1 MSRELLSH
9 RDTVRGC
16 PFVASGSSQP
26 LGKSQEGAVNI
37 REMIAVGSLVL
48 TAIASCVLVLA
59 IGLADGD
66 AGLVLF
72 GAFATAIWTP
82 GSFVLLLKLD
92 SSVRLARKRA
102 HG

>member
-1 MSRELLSH
+1 MNF
-9 RDTVRGC
+9 G
-16 PFVASGSSQP
+16 
-26 LGKSQEGAVNI
+26 
-37 REMIAVGSLVL
+37 EMIAVASLIL

-66 AGLVLF
+66 TGLVLL

-92 SSVRLARKRA
+92 SSVKLARKRA

>member
-1 MSRELLSH
+1 
-9 RDTVRGC
+9 
-16 PFVASGSSQP
+16 
-26 LGKSQEGAVNI
+26 VNFG
-37 REMIAVGSLVL
+37 EMIAVGSVIL

-66 AGLVLF
+66 AGLVGF

-82 GSFVLLLKLD
+82 GSLALLLKLD

-102 HG
+102 RG

>member
-1 MSRELLSH
+1 
-9 RDTVRGC
+9 
-16 PFVASGSSQP
+16 
-26 LGKSQEGAVNI
+26 VNF
-37 REMIAVGSLVL
+37 REMIAVGSVVL

-66 AGLVLF
+66 AGLVVF
-72 GAFATAIWTP
+72 GVFATAIWIP
-82 GSFVLLLKLD
+82 GSLALLLKLD